1 MFATNQAMFSLLVK
15 PNQARARGLQQISSV
30 TGHHT
35 RTSGHCIASTV
46 MKTFNAR
53 QPKILAWSKAL
64 QKLLDVLAM
73 GATEM
78 AKRAKRTKIAR
89 VVTRTLATR
98 GLATAMMDRTI

>member
-1 MFATNQAMFSLLVK
+1 M
-15 PNQARARGLQQISSV
+15 SSI
-30 TGHHT
+30 T
-35 RTSGHCIASTV
+35 
-46 MKTFNAR
+46 
-53 QPKILAWSKAL
+53 Q
-64 QKLLDVLAM
+64 LLDVLAM